1 MSKIHNRSIKML
13 STILLNLCAKIRY
26 RKMIYLLLGKT
37 KRILKD
43 MMTNGIKRTNL
54 VNKNR

>member
-1 MSKIHNRSIKML
+1 ML

-54 VNKNR
+54 VNKNRWKYFLIT